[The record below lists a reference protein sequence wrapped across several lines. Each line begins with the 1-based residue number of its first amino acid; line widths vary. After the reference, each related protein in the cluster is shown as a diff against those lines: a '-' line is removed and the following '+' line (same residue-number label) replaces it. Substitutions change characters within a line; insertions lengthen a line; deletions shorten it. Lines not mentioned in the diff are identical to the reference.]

1 MVTHNTVRDHTSERR
16 ALVDWITLFIADTDT
31 EGTDPTPNLE
41 TFLRRILMGANVSR
55 GITPYRVRVV
65 LRGHTHTPLS
75 FQLANWEELK
85 FLHAIKDVS
94 DPGGVSLH
102 CPPSMFLVL
111 PHLLPP
117 HRT

>member
-1 MVTHNTVRDHTSERR
+1 MG
-16 ALVDWITLFIADTDT
+16 WITLFIMDTDT
-31 EGTDPTPNLE
+31 EGTVPTPNLE
-41 TFLRRILMGANVSR
+41 TFLRRILAGANVSR
-55 GITPYRVRVV
+55 GIMPYHVRVV
-65 LRGHTHTPLS
+65 LRDPTHTLLS

-102 CPPSMFLVL
+102 HPPYVSLVL
-111 PHLLPP
+111 PHLLLP